1 MKQGT
6 LEIISNRPVARDTFE
21 LRLRGDTEGVRPGQF
36 AEVSVPGF
44 FLRRPFS
51 ICDAEN
57 GVLTLVYHVSGA
69 GTAALSKMQSG
80 ALSVMY
86 ALGNGYDLSA
96 AGERPLL
103 IAGGTG
109 LTPIYFLAK
118 TLKAAGIDPLV
129 IAGFAS
135 CEDLFYCDR
144 LAQCR
149 IDTVVL
155 TADGSVGRKG
165 LVTDAMDEEAYSS
178 VYACGPLA
186 MLKAVQE
193 KCTAPAQFSLEAR
206 MGCGFGA
213 CMGCTIETKNG
224 GRRVCKDGPVFKAEE
239 LVW

>member
-1 MKQGT
+1 MKQGK
-6 LEIISNRPVARDTFE
+6 LEIISNRSVARDTFE
-21 LRLRGDTEGVRPGQF
+21 LRLRGDTDGVRPGQF

-51 ICDAEN
+51 ICDAEE
-57 GVLTLVYHVSGA
+57 GVLTLVYHVSGE
-69 GTAALSKMQSG
+69 GTAALSRMGSG
-80 ALSVMY
+80 KLEVMY
-86 ALGNGYDLSA
+86 GLGNGFDMAS
-96 AGERPLL
+96 AGEHPLL

-118 TLKAAGIDPLV
+118 TLKAAGINPLV

-135 CEDLFYCDR
+135 FEDVFYCDR
-144 LAQCR
+144 LAQHG

-165 LVTDAMDEEAYSS
+165 LVTDAMDDEAYSA
-178 VYACGPLA
+178 VYACGPLP
-186 MLKAVQE
+186 MLKAVRE

-224 GRRVCKDGPVFKAEE
+224 GRRVCKDGPVFKAED
-239 LVW
+239 LIW

>member
-1 MKQGT
+1 MKQGK
-6 LEIISNRPVARDTFE
+6 LEIISNRSVARDTFE
-21 LRLRGDTEGVRPGQF
+21 LRLRGDTDGVRPGQF

-51 ICDAEN
+51 ICDAEE
-57 GVLTLVYHVSGA
+57 GVLTLVYHVSGE
-69 GTAALSKMQSG
+69 GTAALSRMGSG
-80 ALSVMY
+80 KLEVMY
-86 ALGNGYDLSA
+86 GLGNGFDMAS
-96 AGERPLL
+96 AGEHPLL

-118 TLKAAGIDPLV
+118 TLKAAGINPLV

-135 CEDLFYCDR
+135 FEDVFYCDR
-144 LAQCR
+144 LAQHG

-165 LVTDAMDEEAYSS
+165 LVTDAMDDETYSA
-178 VYACGPLA
+178 VYACGPLP
-186 MLKAVQE
+186 MLRALQE

-224 GRRVCKDGPVFKAEE
+224 GRRVCKDGPVFKAED
-239 LVW
+239 LIW